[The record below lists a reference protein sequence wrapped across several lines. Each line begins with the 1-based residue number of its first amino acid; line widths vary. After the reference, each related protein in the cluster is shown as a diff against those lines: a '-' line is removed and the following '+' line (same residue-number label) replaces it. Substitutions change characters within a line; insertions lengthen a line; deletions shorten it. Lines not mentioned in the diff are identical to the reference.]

1 MLQTGENK
9 SENKRTDWIFRS
21 WHDTSLLDSLEVI
34 WSGGHEPETEWG
46 TRRLW
51 INTDNLFGQKKQH
64 PQSSCLNKTQLH
76 AHFSWGNI
84 EQRHSFTGR
93 GKKPSC
99 CKPTQLFWLCCA
111 IPLSESI
118 FKKSTEVWLNVDSE
132 GGSDRGQQKGGRGF
146 KGISAFGIVCATG
159 RKKSEKGQRRVKR
172 YSSSSSRAGTRWSWG
187 CRGGC
192 LT

>member
-1 MLQTGENK
+1 MTPRCWTAWRCFGQEDM
-9 SENKRTDWIFRS
+9 SQR
-21 WHDTSLLDSLEVI
+21 
-34 WSGGHEPETEWG
+34 PETEWG

-51 INTDNLFGQKKQH
+51 INTDNLFGRKKQH

-76 AHFSWGNI
+76 AYFSWGNI
-84 EQRHSFTGR
+84 EQRHSFTER
-93 GKKPSC
+93 GGKNPHAANLLGYSDCAVPSLCRSRLRKK
-99 CKPTQLFWLCCA
+99 
-111 IPLSESI
+111 
-118 FKKSTEVWLNVDSE
+118 VWLNVDSE

-172 YSSSSSRAGTRWSWG
+172 YSSRAGTRWSWG

>member
-1 MLQTGENK
+1 MTP
-9 SENKRTDWIFRS
+9 RCWTAWRC
-21 WHDTSLLDSLEVI
+21 
-34 WSGGHEPETEWG
+34 
-46 TRRLW
+46 
-51 INTDNLFGQKKQH
+51 FGQEDMSPKQSEEPDAFESIPTICLDKKKQH